1 MRLQAVEV
9 ARWLR
14 RRVENVAVALLSVMF
29 ATFILQIFFRYVLNN
44 PVGWSEEVIITT
56 WLWSVLWGAA
66 FVLRE
71 SEEIRFDIIYSNIG
85 EGARRVFTA
94 VSGLALIVLYGISL
108 PGAYSY
114 VSFMRVERSAYLQVP
129 ISWLYSVYVI
139 FAVACVGRYCW
150 LVYQAVRGARSPA
163 TDPAQLVD
171 SSVPVSPF
179 ALCIVTIVFL
189 GTLGLPI
196 GHSMIAAS
204 ILYLLL
210 SGLDLGTVAEQI
222 LHELF
227 NSYVLLAI
235 PLFIL
240 AADLMNIG
248 SLTDRLLQFCLV
260 LVGRF
265 RGGLGHVNVVANMIF
280 AGMSGSAIADAVG
293 VGRIII
299 GMMTKDGRY
308 PVAYAGAITASAAII
323 GPIIPPSIPMVLY
336 ALISDTS
343 IGYLF
348 LGGFVPEI
356 MLGVAFMTMNSVI
369 ARRRNYPVEPPVPL
383 RKVPRITLR
392 AFPALMLP
400 VILLFGIYGG
410 VMTPTE
416 GAAAAAFYALFAST
430 VLYRAVTWNQLYGA
444 ILTSGKASTSIG
456 ILIAGALVFNYVVTS
471 ENIPKS
477 LQALMSGYHLSA
489 GGFLLI
495 VNIVLLILGCLLEG
509 STILLVV
516 VPIFIPTAKALGIDL
531 VHFGVVVVVN
541 IMIGLLTPPYG
552 LLLFVLAN
560 MTKQPLT
567 AIVREAAPFIFTA
580 IVLLAFI
587 TVVPESILWL
597 PRLMGYK
604 G

>member
-1 MRLQAVEV
+1 M
-9 ARWLR
+9 
-14 RRVENVAVALLSVMF
+14 
-29 ATFILQIFFRYVLNN
+29 T
-44 PVGWSEEVIITT
+44 
-56 WLWSVLWGAA
+56 
-66 FVLRE
+66 
-71 SEEIRFDIIYSNIG
+71 
-85 EGARRVFTA
+85 
-94 VSGLALIVLYGISL
+94 
-108 PGAYSY
+108 
-114 VSFMRVERSAYLQVP
+114 
-129 ISWLYSVYVI
+129 
-139 FAVACVGRYCW
+139 
-150 LVYQAVRGARSPA
+150 
-163 TDPAQLVD
+163 
-171 SSVPVSPF
+171 VSPF
-179 ALCIVTIVFL
+179 ALCIVAITIL
-189 GTLGLPI
+189 AALGLPI
-196 GHSMIAAS
+196 GHAMIASS
-204 ILYLLL
+204 IFYLLL
-210 SGLDLGTVAEQI
+210 TGADPGTVAEQI
-222 LHELF
+222 LNGLF

-293 VGRIII
+293 IGRIII
-299 GMMTKDGRY
+299 GMMTKGDKY
-308 PVAYAGAITASAAII
+308 PVAYAAAITASAAII

-348 LGGFVPEI
+348 LGGFVPGV
-356 MLGVAFMTMNSVI
+356 MLGIAFMVMNSII
-369 ARRRNYPVEPPVPL
+369 ARRRGFPVEPKIPVRDVP
-383 RKVPRITLR
+383 KVTLR

-430 VLYRAVTWNQLYGA
+430 VLYRAVSWKQLYEA
-444 ILTSGKASTSIG
+444 ILTSGKASASVG
-456 ILIAGALVFNYVVTS
+456 MLIAGALAFNYVVTV
-471 ENIPKS
+471 ENIPNS
-477 LQALMSGYHLSA
+477 IAHFMGGFNPSA

-552 LLLFVLAN
+552 LLLFVLAS
-560 MTKQPLT
+560 MTKQPLW
-567 AIVREAAPFIFTA
+567 AIVREAAPFIVAA
-580 IVLLAFI
+580 ILVLVFI
-587 TVVPESILWL
+587 TVVPDSVLWL